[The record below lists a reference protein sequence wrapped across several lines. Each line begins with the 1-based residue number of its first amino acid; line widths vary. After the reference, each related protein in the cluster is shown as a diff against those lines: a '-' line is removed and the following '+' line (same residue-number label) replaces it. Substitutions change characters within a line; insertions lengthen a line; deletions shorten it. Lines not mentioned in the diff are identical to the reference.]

1 MSRNHDPLAAAEPA
15 PWVKTKMR
23 AGRFFGALTGNQ
35 TLGRSLTAE
44 KNQDRSGKVSV
55 QEQNGGRENGSG
67 RQTLF
72 GARGTAG
79 LPDPPV
85 AAEMKH
91 EPKTGSGKR
100 KQLLGRTLSKE
111 RKCRHGSGSGGSSK
125 IQDRPKT
132 ANDQN
137 QNRSDMKNQR
147 MEKQAGH
154 ETLRQESISPLNSNN
169 IHMKHKGHR
178 PPSFD
183 N

>member
-1 MSRNHDPLAAAEPA
+1 MSRNHGPLAAAEPA

-44 KNQDRSGKVSV
+44 KNQDRSGKVLV

-111 RKCRHGSGSGGSSK
+111 RKCRHEDTDPVPVAAAKSRTDRKPLTTKTK
-125 IQDRPKT
+125 IAQ
-132 ANDQN
+132 
-137 QNRSDMKNQR
+137 
-147 MEKQAGH
+147 
-154 ETLRQESISPLNSNN
+154 I
-169 IHMKHKGHR
+169 
-178 PPSFD
+178 
-183 N
+183 